1 MFDTVEV
8 EMDELLVIYKGL
20 KENRSVCSLFLSRL
34 NVKWRAILYWK
45 NRFVIGKIISM
56 RIAGTTLEQFRLD
69 YFKLE

>member
-1 MFDTVEV
+1 MFDTVEI
-8 EMDELLVIYKGL
+8 EMDELLVIYK
-20 KENRSVCSLFLSRL
+20 KEDRSVCSLFLSRL
-34 NVKWRAILYWK
+34 NIKWRAILYWK